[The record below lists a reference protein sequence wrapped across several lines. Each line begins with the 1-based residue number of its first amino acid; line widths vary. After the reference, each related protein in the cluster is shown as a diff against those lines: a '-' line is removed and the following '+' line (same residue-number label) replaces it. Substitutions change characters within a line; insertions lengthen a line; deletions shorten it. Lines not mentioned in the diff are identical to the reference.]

1 VSVTVGND
9 QEVATPFVFA
19 VTSRLDL
26 SEDVRRGTSSGRIK
40 ESTFLITESRHC
52 VNLFGNEHGRS
63 NNLVTRART
72 TKIVRLSSDSPHS
85 LVRTRT
91 TSKKKSRKRSSP
103 KNLAEKLRLV
113 REHLGM
119 SQGEIA
125 KALGIDNRASIS
137 GYERGEREP
146 PLPILL
152 AYARLAKVSVESL
165 IDDDLDVLL

>member
-1 VSVTVGND
+1 
-9 QEVATPFVFA
+9 
-19 VTSRLDL
+19 
-26 SEDVRRGTSSGRIK
+26 
-40 ESTFLITESRHC
+40 
-52 VNLFGNEHGRS
+52 
-63 NNLVTRART
+63 
-72 TKIVRLSSDSPHS
+72 
-85 LVRTRT
+85 
-91 TSKKKSRKRSSP
+91 
-103 KNLAEKLRLV
+103 
-113 REHLGM
+113 M